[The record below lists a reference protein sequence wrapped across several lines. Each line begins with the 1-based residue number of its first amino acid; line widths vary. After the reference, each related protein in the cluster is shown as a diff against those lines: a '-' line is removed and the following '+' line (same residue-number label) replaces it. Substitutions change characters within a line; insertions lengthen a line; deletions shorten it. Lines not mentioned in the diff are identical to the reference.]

1 MSDRQ
6 GSLLRAGHT
15 RRDVIRYGVAGG
27 ASLVAGGA
35 LAACGGGSVS
45 ATTSGTS
52 STPSG
57 PPKRGG
63 VLRVGFISGGS
74 TETLDPWVF
83 SATNDYCRIINL
95 YDTLYVFDDNL
106 DVLPALVES
115 GEANS
120 DSTQWTF
127 RLRDGVS
134 FHDGSTLS
142 ADDVIYNFREWVN
155 PNAIFYGQV
164 GFQVDPKQITKVDER
179 TVRVGLKSGNARFD
193 RDLAFLFGSIKSR
206 NQKKH
211 GPPIGTGPFKYKSF
225 TPGKQSVF
233 DRFPNY
239 WHSGQPYV
247 DQLLV
252 NSSFT
257 DENARANA
265 LRSGAIDVLPV
276 MPFPLVASLKS
287 GSTTVLQAQS
297 GAFQNF
303 YMRVDAAPFN
313 DVRVRQ
319 AMRLLVDRQQL
330 VQAVYAGYGNVSND
344 VPGRYDPL
352 YNEGLKRER
361 DVEQAKSLLKQAG
374 KQNLSVTLQTSTAIT
389 GLEQAAT
396 LFKQQALDAG
406 VHVNIAQLDP
416 SAYFSTDYGK
426 LVFAQTVYYPV
437 PSMDFVWTASFAST
451 DVVNETHFFKAPG
464 YQKMLQWL
472 REARATSD
480 QNRAREIWNEL
491 QQQQFDEG
499 GYINWGTND
508 LVDGLSTRINGLTPS
523 KYLNASGFNFRKAWI
538 AT

>member
-1 MSDRQ
+1 
-6 GSLLRAGHT
+6 
-15 RRDVIRYGVAGG
+15 V
-27 ASLVAGGA
+27 
-35 LAACGGGSVS
+35 
-45 ATTSGTS
+45 
-52 STPSG
+52 SG
-57 PPKRGG
+57 PAKRGG

-95 YDTLYVFDDNL
+95 YDTLYVYDDNL
-106 DVLPALVES
+106 NVQPALVES
-115 GEANS
+115 GEPNG
-120 DSTQWTF
+120 DQTQWTF
-127 RLRDGVS
+127 RLRDGVT
-134 FHDGSTLS
+134 FHDGSALS

-164 GFQVDPKQITKVDER
+164 GFQVNPKQITKVDEH
-179 TVRVGLKSGNARFD
+179 TVRVGLLAANAQFP

-206 NQKKH
+206 NEKKG
-211 GPPIGTGPFKYKSF
+211 GPPIGTGPFKYVSF

-233 DRFPNY
+233 DRNPNY
-239 WHSGQPYV
+239 WRAGEPYV

-276 MPFPLVASLKS
+276 MPFPLVASMQS
-287 GSTTVLQAQS
+287 GGTTVLRAKS

-303 YMRVDAAPFN
+303 YMRVDVAPFN

-319 AMRLLVDRQQL
+319 AMRFLVDREQM
-330 VQAVYAGYGNVSND
+330 VEAVYAGYGGVSND

-352 YNEGLKRER
+352 YDESLTRSR

-374 KQNLSVTLQTSTAIT
+374 RENLTVTLQTSTAIT

-406 VHVNIAQLDP
+406 VHVNLAQVDP

-464 YQKMLQWL
+464 YQQMLKWL
-472 REARATSD
+472 SEARATAD
-480 QNRAREIWNEL
+480 PNKAGEIWHQLQL
-491 QQQQFDEG
+491 QQFNEG
-499 GYINWGTND
+499 GYLNWGTND
-508 LVDGLSTRINGLTPS
+508 LVDALSTKVMGLTPS
-523 KYLNASGFNFRKAWI
+523 KYLNASSFNFRKAWLN
-538 AT
+538 T